1 MGNTKTKFSYTF
13 VFSKTSVFSTI
24 FTTLFSL
31 QKGKKGRKR
40 NKNQKFITTNVLM
53 MLDLVKYPAIHT
65 EKTTRLVENNQVSFD
80 VDVRI
85 TKPQIRKLIEE
96 FFNVKVLAVNTHRP
110 PRKKNR
116 LGSKPSYKR
125 VIVTVDS
132 DVILLK

>member
-1 MGNTKTKFSYTF
+1 
-13 VFSKTSVFSTI
+13 
-24 FTTLFSL
+24 
-31 QKGKKGRKR
+31 
-40 NKNQKFITTNVLM
+40 M
-53 MLDLVKYPAIHT
+53 MLDLVKYPVIRT
-65 EKTTRLVENNQVSFD
+65 EKATRLVENNQFSFD

-110 PRKKNR
+110 PRKTNR

-132 DVILLK
+132 DVTLLK